1 MVGKVFAGV
10 IQERLQVV
18 AEKVLPESQ
27 CGFRKERGCCDMI
40 FVACQLLEKT
50 REHQNSLFTL
60 FVDVGK
66 AYNSVPRETLWQVL
80 ERCGVSPMM
89 LKEVKS
95 VHVGMQAG
103 VRGEASVS
111 DSFEV
116 SNGLRQ
122 GCTLTSTLFNLYFSA
137 EVASWRGGCA
147 EAGVDVLFQPGRKP
161 IGDRTA

>member
-66 AYNSVPRETLWQVL
+66 AYDSVPRETLWQVL
-80 ERCGVSPMM
+80 ERCSVPPRM
-89 LKEVKS
+89 LKAVKS
-95 VHVGMQAG
+95 VHVGKT
-103 VRGEASVS
+103 RLSV
-111 DSFEV
+111 V
-116 SNGLRQ
+116 
-122 GCTLTSTLFNLYFSA
+122 
-137 EVASWRGGCA
+137 
-147 EAGVDVLFQPGRKP
+147 
-161 IGDRTA
+161 